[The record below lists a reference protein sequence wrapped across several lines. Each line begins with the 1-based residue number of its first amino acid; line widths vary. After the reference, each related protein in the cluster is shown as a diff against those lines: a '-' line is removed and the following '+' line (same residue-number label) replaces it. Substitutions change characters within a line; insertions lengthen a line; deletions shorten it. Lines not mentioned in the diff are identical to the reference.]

1 MNIADLQQAIGA
13 APDGIWGPKSKAALL
28 AHFTNREAN
37 ALTEADFTAAASRLG
52 CSVRQIKA
60 VRQIEAARS
69 GFDRSGLPKILYER
83 HRFHRLT
90 GGHWSPSSFS
100 MAQAGG
106 YSIDDDHTGVGDSWD
121 RLSAAIAT
129 GAVDAAFQSC
139 SWGAFQ
145 VMGDWWDELEYPSP
159 YALAWTC
166 AQSEGD
172 QLELFIRY
180 VEFNHLTEALRRIDA
195 DPANCVSFASLY
207 NGPAFRKFSYDR
219 KLAEAMA

>member
-1 MNIADLQQAIGA
+1 MTITDLQRVIGTP
-13 APDGIWGPKSKAALL
+13 PDGIWGPKSKAALL

-37 ALTEADFTAAASRLG
+37 ALMEADFAAAAARLG

-60 VRQIEAARS
+60 VRQVEAARS
-69 GFDRSGLPKILYER
+69 GFDAAGLPKILYER
-83 HRFHRLT
+83 HRFHKLT
-90 GGHWSPSSFS
+90 GGRWSPSQFS

-106 YSIDDDHTGVGDSWD
+106 YSVDQDSNGIGDSWD

-145 VMGDWWDELEYPSP
+145 VMGEWWDELGYPSP

-172 QLELFIRY
+172 QLDLFMRY
-180 VEFNHLTEALRRIDA
+180 VEFNGLAEALRRIDA

-207 NGPAFRKFSYDR
+207 NGPAFRRFGYDR